1 VKSKSFS
8 GPGRFVGLI
17 AVTTLLTAIVSGV
30 VLGLETALL
39 VVAGGALATVL
50 VLLWASV
57 QSLAGETPLT
67 LDEAIGMGAP
77 SAEEEQKRAVLRAL
91 KDLEYER
98 SVGKISEEDY
108 REFLARYRAEARRL
122 IAAVDESLGPA
133 QALAEKLLAE
143 RLAKAGLADAAAP
156 KDSEAEAASSPET
169 RAAPSSGDSSLDE
182 PKSLATASEA
192 PAQTSSESSA
202 ASDSAVKCA
211 GCGTFNDADA
221 RFCKRCGQ
229 SLELA
234 PAAHESDS

>member
-1 VKSKSFS
+1 MKLKSFS
-8 GPGRFVGLI
+8 GPGALVGLI
-17 AVTTLLTAIVSGV
+17 AVTTLLTAVVSGI
-30 VLGLETALL
+30 VLGLGTALL
-39 VVAGGALATVL
+39 VVAGGALAAVL

-133 QALAEKLLAE
+133 HALAEKLLAE
-143 RLAKAGLADAAAP
+143 RLARAGLADAPDAKQP
-156 KDSEAEAASSPET
+156 ESEAASSPENG
-169 RAAPSSGDSSLDE
+169 APVSPE
-182 PKSLATASEA
+182 PKSEA
-192 PAQTSSESSA
+192 PGETSADASAESA
-202 ASDSAVKCA
+202 MPDSAEACA
-211 GCGTFNDADA
+211 GCGTLNDADA
-221 RFCKRCGQ
+221 RFCKRCGR

-234 PAAHESDS
+234 SAAQESDS